1 MKSQKHLNLPEEIL
15 LLALRDREGTFPTSA
30 PVTHALG
37 GALLAELMLQER
49 IAVETEKKAKWLVVC
64 KSSPLRN
71 EILDEALL
79 KIRTAKRRARI
90 ETWVPRLGMMKHL
103 RHRLA
108 AGLCDQGIL
117 RADRSRVLL
126 FFTRQVYPEVDP
138 HPERELVNRLKKAI
152 FTDTPSVDARTAVLV
167 SLASATHL
175 LRFVFDR
182 KALLKRKARMKA
194 LSSGQLAGAA
204 TAQAIQAAQA
214 AQMAAVMASS
224 VTTTMMVTSR

>member
-1 MKSQKHLNLPEEIL
+1 MKRQNRLNLPEEIL
-15 LLALRDREGTFPTSA
+15 LLALRDREGTFPSSA

-49 IAVETEKKAKWLVVC
+49 LAVEADKKAKWLVVRN
-64 KSSPLRN
+64 SSPLRN

-79 KIRTAKRRARI
+79 KIRTAKRRARV
-90 ETWVPRLGMMKHL
+90 ETWVPRLGMIKRL

-108 AGLCDQGIL
+108 VGLCDQGIL

-138 HPERELVNRLKKAI
+138 RPERELVNRLKKAI
-152 FTDTPSVDARTAVLV
+152 FTDTASVDARTILLV
-167 SLASATHL
+167 SLANATHL
-175 LRFVFDR
+175 LRFAFDR
-182 KALLKRKARMKA
+182 KALLKRKARIKA
-194 LSSGQLAGAA
+194 LSSGELAGAA

-214 AQMAAVMASS
+214 AQIAAVMASS
-224 VTTTMMVTSR
+224 VTTTMMVAHR